1 MGLWGTLIRPAA
13 YEVRGSLVARPAP
26 DLILVRHDSIGGL
39 GMGPMELMAV
49 AADPA
54 IVDAAKVKPGDAVR
68 LAVKPR
74 GDTIVLLRIEKI
86 R

>member
-1 MGLWGTLIRPAA
+1 
-13 YEVRGSLVARPAP
+13 
-26 DLILVRHDSIGGL
+26 
-39 GMGPMELMAV
+39 MGPMDLMAV

-74 GDTIVLLRIEKI
+74 ADKIVLLRIEKI